1 MRWSVRRG
9 VDCSGRN
16 QVSLRGRATRRMVLS
31 SAVLVVVTAG
41 PAQAADVWAVDTP
54 LDRVQGTGLLFWIAG
69 LSLLIAMLWFI
80 PVFYDARQANKWRAG
95 RQADIIREL
104 IEAAS
109 KDRRGLS
116 VEDVRQLVS
125 AMDRSPRGANGL
137 TSSLLALLI
146 VLLVAIA
153 MLVSLLSSDAD
164 AGDLRKTI
172 VTSLLAVLATI
183 SGFYFGARTAQT
195 STEQAT
201 KPPEARS
208 GRGDY
213 TPLPDR
219 GGQPAATG
227 DTTEAD
233 EAAGRR
239 ADDEPSTA
247 PESLPATS
255 AAPPVPADGSSNVPE
270 GDVRDRPDEPGA
282 TSPPD
287 RI

>member
-1 MRWSVRRG
+1 MRRSTHRG
-9 VDCSGRN
+9 VAEGSDRS
-16 QVSLRGRATRRMVLS
+16 QVVRGRATRRTVIC
-31 SAVLVVVTAG
+31 SAVLVFVTAG
-41 PAQAADVWAVDTP
+41 PAQAADAQAEDAP
-54 LDRVQGTGLLFWIAG
+54 LNRVQGTGLLFWIAG
-69 LSLLIAMLWFI
+69 LSLLIALLWFI
-80 PVFYDARQANKWRAG
+80 PVFYDARQATKWRSG
-95 RQADIIREL
+95 RQADILREL
-104 IEAAS
+104 IDAAS
-109 KDRRGLS
+109 KDKRGLS

-125 AMDRSPRGANGL
+125 AMDRSPRGTQGL